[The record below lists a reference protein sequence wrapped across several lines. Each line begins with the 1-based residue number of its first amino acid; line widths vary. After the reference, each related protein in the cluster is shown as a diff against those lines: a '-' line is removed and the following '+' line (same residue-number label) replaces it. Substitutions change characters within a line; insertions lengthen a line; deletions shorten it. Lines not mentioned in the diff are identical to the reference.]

1 MPRSTLA
8 ERLYRLLLR
17 CYPGEF
23 RDDYEREMMLAFR
36 ERLSHDRGVGLGAVL
51 RLWFQLFTDSIVRAP
66 REHVD
71 VLQQDIR
78 YTLRSL
84 RGAPAF
90 ALTAIATLAL
100 GVGANTA
107 IFSIVHAVAI
117 RPLPYEASDRL
128 IRIWERHEALA
139 PEGFAVSLPNYASWR
154 ERAQTLEVAGWRGGS
169 VTLQGKGDPVRVASV
184 NIAPDYFRLLGAKPI
199 IGRVLTPQDE
209 QAAAGNV
216 ALIRD
221 SLWRS
226 YFGSDPGVVGTAVT
240 IAGQSHTIVGVI
252 AEDSVP
258 LTAEFYMP
266 LRFDVGKEDR
276 SNHIGSVLARVKPE
290 FTVAQATQ
298 EMEAIARQLEAEFP
312 STNKGWGVDIDTVY
326 DWLIPETTRRA
337 LFVLLGA
344 VGCVLLI
351 ACANVANLMLARAAS
366 RKREIAV
373 RLAIGAARRRVIR
386 QVLTEGMVLALIG
399 GLAGILIAYWS
410 VPVMRQWLPDTL
422 PRGNEAEVNVTVL
435 LFSLAVCALTGFAFA
450 VLPAFA
456 SSRHDVVG
464 TLKEGARGSSST
476 GARSRQVLAAAQVA
490 LATILLVG
498 AGLFVQSLQ
507 RLQRVDLGF
516 DPSNLT
522 TAMMGIQGDRYRAAG
537 SAWSGFYK
545 PLLDRLASSPGVE
558 GVALSSGAPF
568 GGGNTGMPI
577 TAEGA
582 SLIGT
587 APLQTDWRMVSP
599 DYFKAMRIPLSRGR
613 YFNETGTGDEAVLIA
628 SATMARRMWGDA
640 DPIGKQIRAG
650 GNGVFTVV
658 GVVGDVRNLD
668 LALSPAPTMYL
679 PATRFVWPTMT
690 VVVRGDERAQAAA
703 LLRRVVR
710 EQDPQLAVFN
720 VRTMEEM
727 IERSAAQP
735 RLNASLVALFAGLAA
750 LLAAIGIYGV
760 LAYLVSQRTQEI
772 GIRMAL
778 GAGRPAVQRLV
789 LSRGMRLACIG
800 LVAGV
805 AGAIFVARWVGT
817 LLFEIRARDP
827 WTIAAA
833 VGAVAFVTIVA
844 SYIPARRAA
853 RVDPLVALR
862 AN

>member
-1 MPRSTLA
+1 MARPSLG

-17 CYPGEF
+17 TYPGEF

-51 RLWFQLFTDSIVRAP
+51 RLWLQLLADSIVRAP
-66 REHVD
+66 REHADILRQD
-71 VLQQDIR
+71 VR

-84 RGAPAF
+84 RRAPAF

-107 IFSIVHAVAI
+107 IFSIVHAVAL

-139 PEGFAVSLPNYASWR
+139 PDGFSVSLPNYASWR
-154 ERAQTLEVAGWRGGS
+154 ERAQTAEIVGWRGGS
-169 VTLQGKGDPVRVASV
+169 VTLQGKGDPVRVPSV
-184 NIAPDYFRLLGAKPI
+184 AIAPDYFRLLGVKPVL
-199 IGRVLTPQDE
+199 GRILVADDE
-209 QAAAGNV
+209 RAASGNA

-226 YFGSDPGVVGTAVT
+226 YFGSDPAIVGSAVT

-258 LTAEFYMP
+258 LSAEFYMP
-266 LRFDVGKEDR
+266 LRFDPGKESR
-276 SNHIGSVLARVKPE
+276 GNRVGSVLGRVKDG

-298 EMEAIARQLEAEFP
+298 EVEALARQLEGEFP
-312 STNKGWGVDIDTVY
+312 DSNKGWGVTIETVY
-326 DWLIPETTRRA
+326 DWLIPADTRRA

-373 RLAIGAARRRVIR
+373 RLAIGAGRRRVIR
-386 QVLTEGMVLALIG
+386 QVLTEGMVLALAG
-399 GLAGILIAYWS
+399 GAAGILIAYWS

-422 PRGNEAEVNVTVL
+422 PRANEADVNLTVL
-435 LFSLAVCALTGFAFA
+435 GFSLAVCALTGFAFA
-450 VLPAFA
+450 VLPALA

-464 TLKEGARGSSST
+464 TLKEGARGST
-476 GARSRQVLAAAQVA
+476 AAGARSRQVLAAAQVA

-507 RLQRVDLGF
+507 RLQHVDLGF

-522 TAMMGIQGDRYRAAG
+522 TAMMGIQGDKYREAG
-537 SAWSGFYK
+537 AAWSGFYK
-545 PLLDRLASSPGVE
+545 HLLDRLAAAPGVE
-558 GVALSSGAPF
+558 GVGLSSGAPF

-577 TAEGA
+577 TAVGT
-582 SLIGT
+582 SQIGT
-587 APLQTDWRMVSP
+587 TPLQTDWRMVSP
-599 DYFKAMRIPLSRGR
+599 DYFRAMRIPLRRGR
-613 YFNETGTGDEAVLIA
+613 YFTETGTGDQASLIA
-628 SATMARRMWGDA
+628 SATMARRIWGDE
-640 DPIGKQIRAG
+640 DPIGKQIQAG
-650 GNGVFTVV
+650 PNGVFTVV

-690 VVVRGDERAQAAA
+690 IIVRGDERAQAASLVRTA
-703 LLRRVVR
+703 VR

-720 VRTMEEM
+720 VRTMNEM
-727 IERSAAQP
+727 IERSASQP

-750 LLAAIGIYGV
+750 LLAAVGIYGV

-778 GAGRPAVQRLV
+778 GAGRSSVQGLV
-789 LSRGMRLACIG
+789 LSRGLRLAALG

-805 AGAIFVARWVGT
+805 AGAVLVARWIGT
-817 LLFEIRARDP
+817 LLFEIQARDP

-833 VGAVAFVTIVA
+833 VGVVALVTIVA

-862 AN
+862 AE

>member
-1 MPRSTLA
+1 MARATLA

-51 RLWFQLFTDSIVRAP
+51 RLWMQLLADSVVRAP
-66 REHVD
+66 REHLDILRHD
-71 VLQQDIR
+71 VR

-84 RGAPAF
+84 RRAPAF
-90 ALTAIATLAL
+90 ALTAVATLAL

-107 IFSIVHAVAI
+107 IFSVVHAVAL

-128 IRIWERHEALA
+128 IRVWERHDALA

-154 ERAQTLEVAGWRGGS
+154 ERARTVELAAWRGGS
-169 VTLQGKGDPVRVASV
+169 VTLQGTGEPVRVPSV
-184 NIAPDYFRLLGAKPI
+184 TITPDYFRLLSVTPLV
-199 IGRVLTPQDE
+199 GRVLAPEDE
-209 QAAAGNV
+209 RAAAGNV
-216 ALIRD
+216 AVIRE

-226 YFGSDPGVVGTAVT
+226 YFSADRGVIGTAVT

-252 AEDSVP
+252 AEESVP
-258 LTAEFYMP
+258 LSAEFYMP
-266 LRFDVGKEDR
+266 LRFDAAREDR
-276 SNHIGSVLARVKPE
+276 SNHVSSVLGRVKDG
-290 FTVAQATQ
+290 FSVSQAAQELETL
-298 EMEAIARQLEAEFP
+298 ARQLEAEFP
-312 STNKGWGVDIDTVY
+312 ASNSGWGVNVETVY
-326 DWLIPETTRRA
+326 DWLIPAETRRA

-386 QVLTEGMVLALIG
+386 QVLTEGMVLAFLG
-399 GLAGILIAYWS
+399 GLAGILIAHWS
-410 VPVMRQWLPDTL
+410 VPLMRQWLPDTL
-422 PRGNEAEVNVTVL
+422 PRGDEADVNLTVL
-435 LFSLAVCALTGFAFA
+435 LFSLGVCLLTGFAFA
-450 VLPAFA
+450 VLPALA
-456 SSRHDVVG
+456 SSRQDVLG
-464 TLKEGARGSSST
+464 TLKEGARGSSAA
-476 GARSRQVLAAAQVA
+476 GARSRQALAAAQVA

-507 RLQRVDLGF
+507 RLQHVDLGF
-516 DPSNLT
+516 DPAKLT
-522 TAMMGIQGDRYRAAG
+522 TAQMGIQGDRYREPGA
-537 SAWSGFYK
+537 AWSGFYK

-558 GVALSSGAPF
+558 AVAMSSGAPF

-577 TAEGA
+577 TTVGS
-582 SLIGT
+582 SLLGT
-587 APLQTDWRMVSP
+587 TPLQTDWRMVSP
-599 DYFKAMRIPLSRGR
+599 DYFRAMRIPLRRGR
-613 YFNETGTGDEAVLIA
+613 YFAETGTGDQTALIA
-628 SATMARRMWGDA
+628 SATMARRMWGDE
-640 DPIGKQIRAG
+640 DPIGKQIQAG
-650 GNGVFTVV
+650 PNGVFTVV

-690 VVVRGDERAQAAA
+690 IIVRGDERAQAAS
-703 LLRRVVR
+703 LLRAAVR

-720 VRTMEEM
+720 VRTMDEM
-727 IERSAAQP
+727 IQRSASQP

-750 LLAAIGIYGV
+750 LLAAVGIYGV

-778 GAGRPAVQRLV
+778 GAGRSSVQRLV
-789 LSRGMRLACIG
+789 LSRGARLAVLG

-805 AGAIFVARWVGT
+805 AGAVLVARWIGA
-817 LLFEIRARDP
+817 LLFEIQARDP

-833 VGAVAFVTIVA
+833 AGAVAVVTAIA
-844 SYIPARRAA
+844 SYLPARRAA

-862 AN
+862 AE